1 MMIEPGVDY
10 NDDDDVNGDSE
21 YEDDNDG
28 YYDDEDDIDV
38 KTTKMW
44 MKRTILAM
52 MSIMLTLKINMKT
65 KIKPVGIMM
74 LTMIKPLR
82 APARSAS
89 ALRTKPIRELYRE
102 TSNC

>member
-10 NDDDDVNGDSE
+10 NDDVDVNDDSE
-21 YEDDNDG
+21 YVDDNEG

-52 MSIMLTLKINMKT
+52 ISIMLTLKIKMK
-65 KIKPVGIMM
+65 
-74 LTMIKPLR
+74 TMIKL
-82 APARSAS
+82 
-89 ALRTKPIRELYRE
+89 KV
-102 TSNC
+102 

>member
-52 MSIMLTLKINMKT
+52 ISIMLTLKIKMK
-65 KIKPVGIMM
+65 
-74 LTMIKPLR
+74 TMIKL
-82 APARSAS
+82 
-89 ALRTKPIRELYRE
+89 KV
-102 TSNC
+102 

>member
-52 MSIMLTLKINMKT
+52 ISVMLTLKINMKT
-65 KIKPVGIMM
+65 MIKPVSIMM